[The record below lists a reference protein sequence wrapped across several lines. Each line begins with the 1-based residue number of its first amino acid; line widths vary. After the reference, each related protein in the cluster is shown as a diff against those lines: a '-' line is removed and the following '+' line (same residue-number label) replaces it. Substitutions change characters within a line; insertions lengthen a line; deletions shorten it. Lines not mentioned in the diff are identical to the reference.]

1 MGEKP
6 GEEDEMKGRFT
17 PAGSIDSPA
26 AAPRKFQTLSNAS
39 REVASD
45 DPDAAAGAPDT
56 AEPGATARHD
66 AAMNSIRNLKG

>member
-17 PAGSIDSPA
+17 PAGSVDTA
-26 AAPRKFQTLSNAS
+26 RQFQTLSNAS
-39 REVASD
+39 RAPGSPLD

-56 AEPGATARHD
+56 AEPDATARHD
-66 AAMNSIRNLKG
+66 TAMNSIRNLKG